1 MMPKKLKIHQN
12 ILVVFSTGN
21 ERRLTINLDQ
31 GDLSVDPVVIEK
43 GTVIRLLH
51 LKPDMSGGN
60 DDIHPSILKAGPLV
74 KLSHVLETVEITTK
88 LERRDHRFGSQYR
101 E

>member
-1 MMPKKLKIHQN
+1 M
-12 ILVVFSTGN
+12 
-21 ERRLTINLDQ
+21 
-31 GDLSVDPVVIEK
+31 DPIVIEK
-43 GTVIRLLH
+43 WTVIRLLH
-51 LKPDMSGGN
+51 LKPDKSGGN

-74 KLSHVLETVEITTK
+74 KLSHVLEAVKITTK